1 MFSILKDF
9 FGKFMFRKGQS
20 GMNGSGSLARKRFKE
35 HEAGWTV
42 FRAGQAIAKLSFIR
56 IDPPAY
62 LFRFTMIGDD
72 VTQKRFFEHSAM
84 RNPDPELIF
93 RNQADPNLTV
103 ADGDFLATL
112 WSDGVVHLR
121 DFRTKTRLKS

>member
-1 MFSILKDF
+1 MMNMFSISNSV
-9 FGKFMFRKGQS
+9 FGKFKSPTGQLVT
-20 GMNGSGSLARKRFKE
+20 NDYNLLAHRRFKE

-42 FRAGQAIAKLSFIR
+42 FKAGQAIAKLSFIR

-62 LFRFTMIGDD
+62 LFRFTMVGDD

-93 RNQADPNLTV
+93 HNQADPNIAV
-103 ADGDFLATL
+103 VDGNFL
-112 WSDGVVHLR
+112 
-121 DFRTKTRLKS
+121 